1 MLFSSAE
8 FLFFFLLVLALHRVL
23 PWRRALL
30 LVASYGFYASWN
42 PPFVLLLA
50 WTSAL
55 DYTLGRRLED
65 EQVPWRRR
73 ALLAVSV
80 GGNLG
85 VLAYFKYVNFFL
97 DVIAQAGLA
106 SAATLAPF
114 HVSAAIPLGLSFY
127 TFQSLSYTID
137 VYRRDIKACRQ
148 MVDFFLFVSF
158 FPHLVAGPV
167 LRADQLIP
175 QIRGNRP
182 ADAAQ
187 ILLGLELC
195 LIGLFQKVVVADNL
209 ALLVDACYA
218 RPEAYAGGALLAA
231 ALAFNGQIYCDFA
244 GYSTMAR
251 GLASLL
257 GYALPENFAYPLL
270 ASSPI
275 EFRRRW
281 HITMGNWFRDY
292 VYRPLGGDRRG
303 PARTAFNTLVTWGLF
318 GLWHGA
324 SWTFLA
330 WGMYQG
336 VILAGYRL
344 AKGSGLLTGESR
356 WRTAA
361 GYVLMPVTICISAIY
376 FRSPSVA
383 AANTVIGRIL
393 SLAPGEGISWA
404 WPGFLVALYVVHWS
418 FYLRY
423 REGVLVRAAWLG
435 RLAVLGATLAMLALW
450 AGSGEPFYYFQF

>member
-50 WTSAL
+50 WTTVL
-55 DYTLGRRLED
+55 DYTLGRRMET
-65 EQVPWRRR
+65 EQALWRRR
-73 ALLAVSV
+73 ALLGVSLA
-80 GGNLG
+80 GNLG

-97 DVIAQAGLA
+97 EVLAQAGLA
-106 SAATLAPF
+106 SPATLAAF

-137 VYRRDIKACRQ
+137 VYRREIPACRR
-148 MVDFFLFVSF
+148 VLDFFLFVSF

-167 LRADQLIP
+167 LRADQLLP
-175 QIRGNRP
+175 QIRADRP
-182 ADAAQ
+182 ADATQ
-187 ILLGLELC
+187 ILLGVELC
-195 LIGLFQKVVVADNL
+195 LLGLFQKVVVADNL
-209 ALLVDACYA
+209 ALLVDACFA
-218 RPEAYAGGALLAA
+218 RPEAYAGAALLVAA
-231 ALAFNGQIYCDFA
+231 FSFNAQIYCDFA

-270 ASSPI
+270 ANSPV
-275 EFRRRW
+275 ELRRRW

-292 VYRPLGGDRRG
+292 VYRPLGGDRGG
-303 PARTAFNTLVTWGLF
+303 PVRTAFNTLVTWSLF

-324 SWTFLA
+324 SWTFLF
-330 WGMYQG
+330 WGLYQG
-336 VILAGYRL
+336 TILAAYRL
-344 AKGSGLLTGESR
+344 AKGAGLLRGESR
-356 WRTAA
+356 WRNVL
-361 GYVLMPVTICISAIY
+361 GYAVMPLTLCLSGVY
-376 FRSPSVA
+376 FRSPSVSTA
-383 AANTVIGRIL
+383 HTIFGRIAH
-393 SLAPGEGISWA
+393 LAPGEAISWL
-404 WPGFLVALYVVHWS
+404 WPLLLAALYVVHWG

-423 REGVLVRAAWLG
+423 REGVLARAQWPG
-435 RLAVLGATLAMLALW
+435 RLAVVGATLAVLALF